1 MAANGGG
8 YRAED
13 EYDYLFKVVLIGDSG
28 VSKSNL
34 CPAAARQHPAPSHR
48 ALLQRTHPPSA
59 LTTSRPHWSTG
70 RRPKVRSPSPSS
82 RLASV
87 ISSSPS
93 PPAKESSSSGDVSPI
108 CLWVSLHEPDLS
120 SALFMEQ

>member
-1 MAANGGG
+1 MATNGGG

-70 RRPKVRSPSPSS
+70 RRPKTFLSLAPGTRKAKVQ
-82 RLASV
+82 RLLH
-87 ISSSPS
+87 
-93 PPAKESSSSGDVSPI
+93 SG
-108 CLWVSLHEPDLS
+108 
-120 SALFMEQ
+120 QQ